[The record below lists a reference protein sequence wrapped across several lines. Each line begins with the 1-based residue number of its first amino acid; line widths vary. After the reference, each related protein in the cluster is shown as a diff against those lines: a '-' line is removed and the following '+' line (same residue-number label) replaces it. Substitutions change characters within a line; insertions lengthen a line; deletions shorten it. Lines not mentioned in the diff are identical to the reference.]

1 MKTQFNVHKTKFDV
15 HKTQFN
21 VHKTKFNVHKTDVQK
36 RYGYFVIA
44 ALILALLFT
53 ASPAAA
59 VEKTGFVDVREVMLT
74 SAAGKKASDEL
85 KKTFEK
91 SKETIQ
97 ARESEL
103 KKLKEDI
110 DKQKSLLKQDVLQE
124 KEKTYEK
131 KVRDYQLL
139 VKDSNDELQGKEQD
153 IQKKI
158 LPEVLK
164 IIRSIGEKEKFTM
177 IVDIS
182 QIPLPYF
189 SKENV
194 ITRQVIEEFDKTYKP
209 KK

>member
-1 MKTQFNVHKTKFDV
+1 MVFRRALQDKNRVTKNFLGKGVRFMGMKSDDYKKYW
-15 HKTQFN
+15 
-21 VHKTKFNVHKTDVQK
+21 
-36 RYGYFVIA
+36 RLFVA
-44 ALILALLFT
+44 VLTLTLVVSAL
-53 ASPAAA
+53 PAAA
-59 VEKTGFVDVREVMLT
+59 AEKTGFVDVREVMLT
-74 SAAGKKASDEL
+74 SAAGKKASEEL

-97 ARESEL
+97 ARENEL

-110 DKQKSLLKQDVLQE
+110 DKQRSVLKPDVLAE
-124 KEKTYEK
+124 KEKAYDK

-158 LPEVLK
+158 LPEILK
-164 IIRSIGEKEKFTM
+164 IIRSIGEKGKFAM

-189 SKENV
+189 AKDN
-194 ITRQVIEEFDKTYKP
+194 ILTKQVLDEFDKTYKP

>member
-1 MKTQFNVHKTKFDV
+1 MVFRRALQDKNRVTKNFLGKGVRFMGMKSDDYKKYW
-15 HKTQFN
+15 
-21 VHKTKFNVHKTDVQK
+21 
-36 RYGYFVIA
+36 RLFVA
-44 ALILALLFT
+44 VLTLTLVVSAL
-53 ASPAAA
+53 PAAA
-59 VEKTGFVDVREVMLT
+59 AEKTGFVDVREVMLT
-74 SAAGKKASDEL
+74 SAAGKKASEEL

-110 DKQKSLLKQDVLQE
+110 DKQRSVLKPDVLAE
-124 KEKTYEK
+124 KEKAYDK

-158 LPEVLK
+158 LPEILK
-164 IIRSIGEKEKFTM
+164 IIRSIGEKGKFAM

-189 SKENV
+189 AKDN
-194 ITRQVIEEFDKTYKP
+194 ILTKQVLDEFDKTYKP

>member
-1 MKTQFNVHKTKFDV
+1 MGTKSDV
-15 HKTQFN
+15 YK
-21 VHKTKFNVHKTDVQK
+21 KYW
-36 RYGYFVIA
+36 RLFVTVLTLTLVVS
-44 ALILALLFT
+44 AL
-53 ASPAAA
+53 PAAA
-59 VEKTGFVDVREVMLT
+59 AEKTGFVDVREVMLT
-74 SAAGKKASDEL
+74 SAAGKKASEEL

-110 DKQKSLLKQDVLQE
+110 DKQRSVLKPDVLAE
-124 KEKTYEK
+124 KEKAYDK

-158 LPEVLK
+158 LPEILK
-164 IIRSIGEKEKFTM
+164 IIRSIGEKGKFTM

-189 SKENV
+189 SKDN
-194 ITRQVIEEFDKTYKP
+194 ILTKQVIDEFDKTYKP